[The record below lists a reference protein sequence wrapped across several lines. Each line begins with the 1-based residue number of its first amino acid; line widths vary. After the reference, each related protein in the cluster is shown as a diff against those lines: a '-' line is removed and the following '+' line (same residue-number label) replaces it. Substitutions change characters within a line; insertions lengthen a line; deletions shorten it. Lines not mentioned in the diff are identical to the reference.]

1 MGKKENEVLVK
12 ENEAAKDILVENEK
26 ELEQLRSEREA
37 LSKENYIAKDA
48 FLQNSTEL
56 SSLKKMLD
64 RSQEDFKDLEEKF
77 KLLKGKHKMAEVE
90 LEVAKNQVKISK
102 MSKIYQKVRLS
113 KRRKVDLINSKD
125 KDKSKSQKK
134 IQETEE

>member
-48 FLQNSTEL
+48 FLKNSTEL
-56 SSLKKMLD
+56 TSLKKMLD
-64 RSQEDFKDLEEKF
+64 KSQADFKDLEEKF
-77 KLLKGKHKMAEVE
+77 KLLKGKYKM
-90 LEVAKNQVKISK
+90 SK
-102 MSKIYQKVRLS
+102 MYKIYQKVRLG

-125 KDKSKSQKK
+125 K
-134 IQETEE
+134 